1 MAYFGNGSFVVS
13 TMAGLFGA
21 ALSRPDCD
29 DVHSISYC
37 KKTKLVAIACG
48 KLWAIVDTTKDP
60 LPSDMPLHN
69 GKWMESNPHLI
80 HYSSPTDGDTIL
92 HKIVKHG
99 TPQDLKAY
107 LDIKGKNDENK
118 IKPGPLLN
126 HDNKTALTIA
136 IENDNHLM
144 CEMLTEAFATW
155 PHMNGMEAFVT
166 DLIGLAEKPGFGD
179 ILKCALKAA
188 WRKTD
193 EAPGLVRLKMSN
205 HRFECLPSLYL
216 PIKTSRDSETGDI
229 QTESPKVWIKNND
242 QDDKTKGNAPDRNG
256 NMLDVSSK
264 IIGLP
269 RFLKKMVCLTKLPSV
284 SHWSHL
290 IQKRWKLQSTLCG
303 NHLVA
308 ATTTENCFTIWYC
321 WAHVRWA
328 FSSTCGVCT
337 YRLPIGSVWL
347 VQHLATCEA

>member
-1 MAYFGNGSFVVS
+1 M
-13 TMAGLFGA
+13 
-21 ALSRPDCD
+21 
-29 DVHSISYC
+29 
-37 KKTKLVAIACG
+37 
-48 KLWAIVDTTKDP
+48 
-60 LPSDMPLHN
+60 
-69 GKWMESNPHLI
+69 
-80 HYSSPTDGDTIL
+80 
-92 HKIVKHG
+92 KHG

-107 LDIKGKNDENK
+107 LDIKG

-126 HDNKTALTIA
+126 NDNKTALTIA
-136 IENDNHLM
+136 IEHDNHLM

-155 PHMNGMEAFVT
+155 PHMNGMEAFVM
-166 DLIGLAEKPGFGD
+166 DLIKLAEKPGFGD

-216 PIKTSRDSETGDI
+216 PIKTSRKSESGDI
-229 QTESPKVWIKNND
+229 ITESPKVWIKNND

-269 RFLKKMVCLTKLPSV
+269 RFFEKDGLFDKITECKSLEPFDTKAMEVAILYV
-284 SHWSHL
+284 
-290 IQKRWKLQSTLCG
+290 G

-308 ATTTENCFTIWYC
+308 ATTTENCCTIWYC